1 MNWKKKGLIFA
12 PRGNSDWRATHAAV
26 PVADRI
32 RQDIF
37 RVYFCSRDKR
47 NRAQIGFFE
56 IDLKRPAE
64 ILYVHDRPVI
74 TMGSR
79 GAFDDNGVT
88 PSCIVN
94 YQQKK
99 YQYYSGWSL
108 GVTVPFYFYV
118 GLAVSED
125 GGETYQRVSEAPILG
140 RNAVDPYLT
149 ASPCVL
155 IEEGTWRMWYVSG
168 TGWKTKGSR
177 LRPCYHIKYAESPD
191 GIHWLRDG
199 VICIDYQSPDENA
212 FAHPC
217 VVKADGLYKMWY
229 SYKGE
234 SYRIGYAES
243 NDGIKWTRRD
253 EEVGIDVSASG
264 WDSEMI
270 EYPFVF
276 EHRGERY
283 MFYNGNGYGETG
295 IGLAQLNRRAADAS
309 RQ

>member
-1 MNWKKKGLIFA
+1 MNWEKKGLIFA
-12 PRGNSDWRATHAAV
+12 PQGTSDWLVTHAAV

-37 RVYFCSRDKR
+37 RVYFCSRDQR
-47 NRAQIGFFE
+47 NRAQIGFFD

-64 ILYVHDRPVI
+64 ILYLHDRPVI
-74 TMGSR
+74 TLGPQ

-125 GGETYQRVSEAPILG
+125 EGETYQRVSAAPILG
-140 RNAVDPYLT
+140 RSAFDPYLT
-149 ASPCVL
+149 ASPWVM

-168 TGWKTKGSR
+168 TGWQMKNNR
-177 LRPCYHIKYAESPD
+177 ARPCYHIKYAESSD
-191 GIHWLRDG
+191 GINWQRDG
-199 VICIDYQSPDENA
+199 VICIDYQSRDENA

-234 SYRIGYAES
+234 NYRIGYAES
-243 NDGIKWTRRD
+243 NDGIKWTRKD
-253 EEVGIDVSASG
+253 DEVGIDVSASD

-270 EYPFVF
+270 EYACVF
-276 EHRGERY
+276 EHMGRY
-283 MFYNGNGYGETG
+283 HMLYNGNDYGKSG
-295 IGLAQLNRRAADAS
+295 IGLAVLEAQSALIPR
-309 RQ
+309 